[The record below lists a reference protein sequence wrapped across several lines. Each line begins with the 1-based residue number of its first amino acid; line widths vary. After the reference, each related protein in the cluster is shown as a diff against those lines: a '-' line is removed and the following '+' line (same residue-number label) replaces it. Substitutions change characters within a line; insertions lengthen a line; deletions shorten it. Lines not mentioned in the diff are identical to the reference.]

1 MDWIKEIDWLEIL
14 IFFFEFVIAS
24 CMLFYKKHIDEL
36 AEIINAR
43 KKEYEKEQGKYEALH
58 ESIDSVLAKMEHMKN
73 AVSLEEQRN
82 HDFIVLRNQK
92 LVNLIRYSEEI
103 NLAKT
108 RLLTAIN
115 NESKKELET
124 LQADVNTV
132 IVNLRVDNMT
142 LIAISPN
149 LDNNTASL
157 FTDAIFQIAM
167 DLLVRISNAIS
178 LINSYNHI
186 FNHTLELE
194 NDKDKLNWLNQ
205 AKEKKDALLEIKQN
219 PHYAGSERYE
229 EIEMNYLAY
238 LRTTFGCNI

>member
-1 MDWIKEIDWLEIL
+1 MDWIHIL
-14 IFFFEFVIAS
+14 IIAIEIVIVGG
-24 CMLFYKKHIDEL
+24 MLFYKKHIEEF

-73 AVSLEEQRN
+73 AVLLEEQRN
-82 HDFIVLRNQK
+82 HDFIVLRNRK

-124 LQADVNTV
+124 LQADVNTI
-132 IVNLRVDNMT
+132 IVNLRVDNTT

-149 LDNNTASL
+149 LENNSASL
-157 FTDAIFQIAM
+157 FTDAIFQIAIE
-167 DLLVRISNAIS
+167 LLVRISNAIS
-178 LINSYNHI
+178 LINSYNH
-186 FNHTLELE
+186 FLNHALELE
-194 NDKDKLNWLNQ
+194 NGKDKLNWLNQ
-205 AKEKKDALLEIKQN
+205 AKEKKNALLEMKQN
-219 PHYAGSERYE
+219 THYSGSEKYE
-229 EIEMNYLAY
+229 EITKNYLSY
-238 LRTTFGCNI
+238 IRTIFCYSV

>member
-1 MDWIKEIDWLEIL
+1 MDWIKEIDWMQIL
-14 IFFFEFVIAS
+14 IIAIEIVIVGG
-24 CMLFYKKHIDEL
+24 MLFFKKHIEEF

-58 ESIDSVLAKMEHMKN
+58 ESIDSVHAKMEHMKN

-132 IVNLRVDNMT
+132 IVNLRVDNIT

-167 DLLVRISNAIS
+167 ELLVRISNAIS
-178 LINSYNHI
+178 LINSYNNL
-186 FNHTLELE
+186 FNRALELE

-205 AKEKKDALLEIKQN
+205 AKEKKDALREIKQN
-219 PHYAGSERYE
+219 THYPGSETYE
-229 EIEMNYLAY
+229 EIETNYLAY